1 MLELITVI
9 PEAVEVGMLEAD
21 RLPGPAPPRLSRCL
35 LQDIDDANRVAEGQ
49 VRARNFRG
57 IVKGRG
63 DRIESANFL
72 P

>member
-1 MLELITVI
+1 
-9 PEAVEVGMLEAD
+9 
-21 RLPGPAPPRLSRCL
+21 L

-57 IVKGRG
+57 IVKGRKV
-63 DRIESANFL
+63 RIESANFL